1 LISSAL
7 HNFIFPN
14 QLVTLTPGVTKWTL
28 WFGSLHHRT
37 QRDWMKLASGG
48 QDPKLFYCCCHRSAQ
63 FQSSGS
69 GIGLS
74 VFFFIFFLF
83 RFPRSRQTPTRC
95 DFMSRNCT
103 KHFYWVSVKNK
114 QQQRDGG
121 VLYPNNSSH
130 LFGDSH
136 PLDTQTQWLMITVI
150 MPPKKCVLGSAAKL
164 GHICTE
170 KKKRIVVN
178 FATGICISCTGHA
191 DLLPNLH
198 TYKANQSNLPTD
210 FAQCSGRGNRIWPY
224 RLRLAI
230 ITTDFRMYYYISR
243 GDCRCNQIIT
253 QPPHKK
259 KQELSWVGRN
269 GGLNRKGW
277 LCLAVETQHKSHG
290 IFRAVGQLPGL
301 GFSISY
307 QWTWT

>member
-1 LISSAL
+1 
-7 HNFIFPN
+7 
-14 QLVTLTPGVTKWTL
+14 
-28 WFGSLHHRT
+28 
-37 QRDWMKLASGG
+37 
-48 QDPKLFYCCCHRSAQ
+48 
-63 FQSSGS
+63 
-69 GIGLS
+69 
-74 VFFFIFFLF
+74 
-83 RFPRSRQTPTRC
+83 
-95 DFMSRNCT
+95 
-103 KHFYWVSVKNK
+103 
-114 QQQRDGG
+114 
-121 VLYPNNSSH
+121 
-130 LFGDSH
+130 
-136 PLDTQTQWLMITVI
+136 MITVI

-170 KKKRIVVN
+170 KKKE
-178 FATGICISCTGHA
+178 
-191 DLLPNLH
+191 LLLILLREYVYHVQVMQTYCQIYIH